1 MPTKRVSADLRL
13 EEIRKLLE
21 RKNSVI
27 IPDLAL
33 KFGVS
38 EMTIRRDLEKL
49 EESEEVRR
57 IHGGAMIA
65 KRRVFEFD
73 FRGKRQ
79 RERTAKEAI
88 AKEAV
93 KLVSPG
99 QRLILDNGTTT
110 LQLAVELK
118 QIPGLTIIT
127 SSLAVASEL
136 QFSGFEVILTG
147 GILREGSPHL
157 TGMLTQ
163 HSLNILRGD
172 ILFQGAD
179 AVDASG
185 GLYNEDM
192 QMAQVDQKMREQ
204 ADTCCVLAD
213 STKIGITALTRTGS
227 LKEVDVL
234 VTDNRLSPT
243 ILKRLRKFK
252 TRIIQANLT
261 KHSESK

>member
-27 IPDLAL
+27 IPDLAR

-49 EESEEVRR
+49 EQSDEVKR

-65 KRRVFEFD
+65 ERRAFEFD
-73 FRGKRQ
+73 FRGKRH
-79 RERTAKEAI
+79 REKAAKEAI
-88 AKEAV
+88 AREAV
-93 KLVSPG
+93 KFVSPG

-136 QFSGFEVILTG
+136 QFSGCEVILTG
-147 GILREGSPHL
+147 GVLRAGSPHL

-163 HSLNILRGD
+163 HSLDILRAD

-179 AVDASG
+179 AIDTLG

-192 QMAQVDQKMREQ
+192 LMAQVDQKMREQ
-204 ADTCCVLAD
+204 ADICCVLAD
-213 STKIGITALTRTGS
+213 SSKIGKTALARNGS

-234 VTDNRLSPT
+234 VTDDRLPQS
-243 ILKRLRKFK
+243 IRKQLGKFK
-252 TRIIQANLT
+252 TRIITADT
-261 KHSESK
+261 TETSHAK